1 MAASNVCDEM
11 VVFKFLLKPQSTVV
25 VKQKPYDDT
34 TRVITRN
41 HPRVDNIRTLNG
53 RGSEF
58 ALVET
63 YPVGIEE
70 INKLSSGILVVDLYI
85 DHCEQRDLTVVVNP
99 GVGVVFD
106 LDFLRVKT
114 IVQGSGD
121 TTVITIGVATLQ

>member
-1 MAASNVCDEM
+1 M
-11 VVFKFLLKPQSTVV
+11 TT
-25 VKQKPYDDT
+25 T

-41 HPRVDNIRTLNG
+41 HPRADNIRTING

-63 YPVGIEE
+63 YPAGIRE
-70 INKLSSGILVVDLYI
+70 IDERSSGILVVDLYI

-114 IVQGSGD
+114 ITQGAGD
-121 TTVITIGVATLQ
+121 TVVITIGLAIQ